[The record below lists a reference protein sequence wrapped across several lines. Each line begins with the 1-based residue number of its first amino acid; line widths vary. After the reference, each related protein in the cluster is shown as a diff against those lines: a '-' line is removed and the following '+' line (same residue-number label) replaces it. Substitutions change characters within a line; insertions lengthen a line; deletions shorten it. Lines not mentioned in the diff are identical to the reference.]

1 MSEEKINISP
11 LDGWTKEQIKSAL
24 KAHSKRELLEIA
36 LNWRIIAENYLEQLK
51 QHNQLKQNNDDVTT
65 EDLPHEADS

>member
-36 LNWRIIAENYLEQLK
+36 LNWRIIAENCMQ
-51 QHNQLKQNNDDVTT
+51 QTKQNNDDVTT

>member
-1 MSEEKINISP
+1 MSKEKINVSP
-11 LDGWTKEQIKSAL
+11 LEGWTKEQIKSAL

-36 LNWRIIAENYLEQLK
+36 LNWRIIAENCMQ
-51 QHNQLKQNNDDVTT
+51 QIKQNNDDVTT